1 MIVVPLRLGLSRTEG
16 GRDLSLSI
24 SYLFIMLI
32 YKEQGQTYQGDQH
45 NDESPPKLEQV
56 FEQSPLV
63 RFSMLHYAGPLYR
76 IWEMLVVFLSDL
88 SVFLSRTKARTQFS
102 SPRPFVAL
110 RGPLNIAVS
119 L

>member
-1 MIVVPLRLGLSRTEG
+1 
-16 GRDLSLSI
+16 
-24 SYLFIMLI
+24 MLI

-88 SVFLSRTKARTQFS
+88 SAFS
-102 SPRPFVAL
+102 LPQSDKSENPIFFASSFYSVVAL
-110 RGPLNIAVS
+110 NIGVS

>member
-1 MIVVPLRLGLSRTEG
+1 
-16 GRDLSLSI
+16 
-24 SYLFIMLI
+24 MLI

-88 SVFLSRTKARTQFS
+88 SAECLPS
-102 SPRPFVAL
+102 SSVGQKREPPRPLVVA
-110 RGPLNIAVS
+110 LNIALS

>member
-1 MIVVPLRLGLSRTEG
+1 
-16 GRDLSLSI
+16 
-24 SYLFIMLI
+24 MLI

-88 SVFLSRTKARTQFS
+88 SVFPLPQSDKKREPNFLRLVLLLWPSISHFRFEDILSS
-102 SPRPFVAL
+102 
-110 RGPLNIAVS
+110 NIIK
-119 L
+119 

>member
-1 MIVVPLRLGLSRTEG
+1 
-16 GRDLSLSI
+16 
-24 SYLFIMLI
+24 MLI